1 MAAVEAFGC
10 ETAMRPA
17 LLLAAVPLASGPT
30 LAEGS
35 CDGDLAVMEIRLRE
49 ASDRLTETARAPMAR
64 RCPVFRDHVRVMQ
77 AASDTFR
84 RCTSGF
90 HAREN
95 IAQMQ
100 GSIADWNE
108 IIDRHCR

>member
-1 MAAVEAFGC
+1 
-10 ETAMRPA
+10 MRRA
-17 LLLAAVPLASGPT
+17 LLLAAVLLASGPAVA
-30 LAEGS
+30 AET

-49 ASDRLTETARAPMAR
+49 ASARLSETTRAPMAR

-95 IAQMQ
+95 IAQIQ

-108 IIDRHCR
+108 IIDRNCR

>member
-1 MAAVEAFGC
+1 MIRIFA
-10 ETAMRPA
+10 
-17 LLLAAVPLASGPT
+17 LAAALAATPV
-30 LAEGS
+30 LAAPGS
-35 CDGDLAVMEIRLRE
+35 DACEGDLAATEIRLRE
-49 ASDRLTETARAPMAR
+49 ASARLQATRTAPVPQ
-64 RCPVFRDHVRVMQ
+64 RCAAYRDHVRVMQ

-100 GSIADWNE
+100 GSIADWRE
-108 IIDRHCR
+108 IIGRTCR